1 MSWGDREMY
10 QTRHPPRN
18 YEYKF
23 LYSPWVLLRSVPDSH
38 RGSKFAYLESRGK
51 LDRKKIIG
59 RPKCEWGFELLR
71 RYVRRYKPL
80 VPRADWR
87 FYEPILSRYGSSL
100 QGVNNIIY
108 RKLPHAPKYTGR
120 LRLDSDGVRIV
131 ADPIPPPGPLEGR
144 KGLVAS
150 TRYHLTHYHG
160 ITNPPQAL
168 VEAIA
173 INSLIKWRIRNE
185 KHG

>member
-1 MSWGDREMY
+1 MY
-10 QTRHPPRN
+10 QLRHPPRN

-23 LYSPWVLLRSVPDSH
+23 PYSPWVLLRSVPDSH
-38 RGSKFAYLESRGK
+38 RGSKFAYLEARGK
-51 LDRKKIIG
+51 LDKKKIIG
-59 RPKCEWGFELLR
+59 RPKGEWGLELLR
-71 RYVRRYKPL
+71 RYVRRYGPP
-80 VPRADWR
+80 VAQADIH
-87 FYEPILSRYGSSL
+87 FYTTILGRYGAGM
-100 QGVNNIIY
+100 QGVNNLIY
-108 RKLPHAPKYTGR
+108 RGLPSPRKCIGR

-173 INSLIKWRIRNE
+173 INSLIKWRIKDE